1 MNISNPYA
9 KINSLA
15 LQHISYN
22 EMKYMTNNHLTT
34 TFFSTSLPTS
44 LHPSFSSPVPSS
56 QLSSL
61 CLSVYRGIL
70 KNTYVEAAQM
80 SYTYAPFLTYL
91 KRDDTYDTL
100 CERIEGVIGAVI
112 WSKTKLAFVC
122 DREIHAFLTP
132 TSSSSLP
139 PTTTTAPIN
148 PLIPPLPGSAAG
160 IQGPFSGG
168 GNGGGVGGVGV
179 SPAESPRGQGEGQS
193 GRATPVNAGMMF
205 DV

>member
-44 LHPSFSSPVPSS
+44 LHPSFSSPVPST

-80 SYTYAPFLTYL
+80 TYTYAPFLTYL

-100 CERIEGVIGAVI
+100 CERIEGVIGGVI

-132 TSSSSLP
+132 TSSSSSLP
-139 PTTTTAPIN
+139 SNTTTVPIN
-148 PLIPPLPGSAAG
+148 PLIPPLPGSTTG
-160 IQGPFSGG
+160 IHGPFSGRG
-168 GNGGGVGGVGV
+168 TGGGVGV

-193 GRATPVNAGMMF
+193 GRATPVNAG
-205 DV
+205 VYIIST

>member
-1 MNISNPYA
+1 
-9 KINSLA
+9 
-15 LQHISYN
+15 
-22 EMKYMTNNHLTT
+22 MKYMTNNHLTT
-34 TFFSTSLPTS
+34 TYFSTSLPTS

-61 CLSVYRGIL
+61 CLSVYRGVL

-80 SYTYAPFLTYL
+80 TYTYAPFLTYL

-100 CERIEGVIGAVI
+100 CERIEGVIGGVI
-112 WSKTKLAFVC
+112 WSKTKLAFVF

-132 TSSSSLP
+132 TPSSSLP
-139 PTTTTAPIN
+139 STTTTVPIN
-148 PLIPPLPGSAAG
+148 PLVPPLPGPAAG

-168 GNGGGVGGVGV
+168 IGTGGNGGVGMGV

-193 GRATPVNAGMMF
+193 GRATPVNAGMYI
-205 DV
+205 